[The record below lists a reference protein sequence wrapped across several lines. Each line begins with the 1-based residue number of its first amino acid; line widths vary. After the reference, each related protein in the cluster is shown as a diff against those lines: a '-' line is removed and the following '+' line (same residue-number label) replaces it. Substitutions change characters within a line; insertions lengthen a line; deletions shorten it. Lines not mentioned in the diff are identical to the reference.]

1 MEEGWS
7 AEYFTVEK
15 KTDFA
20 DFGKKCEIFALESF
34 PIFKIFFAKD
44 VFK

>member
-20 DFGKKCEIFALESF
+20 AFWEKMLNFCIRKFSDF
-34 PIFKIFFAKD
+34 
-44 VFK
+44 